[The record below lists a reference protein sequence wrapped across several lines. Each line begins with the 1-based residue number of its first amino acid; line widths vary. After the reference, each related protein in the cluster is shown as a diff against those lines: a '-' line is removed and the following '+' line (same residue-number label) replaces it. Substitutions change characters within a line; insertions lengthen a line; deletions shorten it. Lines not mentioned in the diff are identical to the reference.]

1 MSTAASPELDALS
14 ATTCV
19 VTGGL
24 GFIGSNMVH
33 ALASAG
39 ARVRVVDALVPEH
52 GGDRRN
58 LEGIEHPERVEVVV
72 ADLGDAGVAEV
83 LTGADVVFNVAGQ
96 VSHLASM
103 TDPLRDLDLN
113 VRSQLAFLETLR
125 RARPEARVVL
135 TSTRQVYGRPERL
148 PVDETHPPRPVD
160 VNGID
165 KLAAEQLHLLY
176 GRVHGLRVT
185 ALRLTNV
192 YGARQCL
199 TRRDLGVLAVFLRR
213 AIEGEVIE
221 LYGDGL
227 QRRDCVHVDDVV
239 RALALAA
246 TTDPAV
252 GEIVNLGHPTSST
265 LREIAETIVWLA
277 NSAGGLRL
285 IPWPEDLARIDIGD
299 FEGDYCRAAQLLGWK
314 PAIDLPD
321 GVARTIAFYRRHP
334 WYLSST

>member
-1 MSTAASPELDALS
+1 MPAAASPELDALS

-39 ARVRVVDALVPEH
+39 AHVRVVDALIPEH

-58 LEGIEHPERVEVVV
+58 LDGLEHPERVEVLL

-83 LTGADVVFNVAGQ
+83 VADADVVFNVAGQ

-125 RARPEARVVL
+125 RARPRARVVL

-148 PVDETHPPRPVD
+148 PVDETHPPHPVD

-165 KLAAEQLHLLY
+165 KLAAEQLLLLY
-176 GRVHGLRVT
+176 GRVHGLRAT

-192 YGARQCL
+192 YGERQCL
-199 TRRDLGVLAVFLRR
+199 A
-213 AIEGEVIE
+213 
-221 LYGDGL
+221 
-227 QRRDCVHVDDVV
+227 
-239 RALALAA
+239 AA
-246 TTDPAV
+246 TSACSRC
-252 GEIVNLGHPTSST
+252 SS
-265 LREIAETIVWLA
+265 
-277 NSAGGLRL
+277 GGRS
-285 IPWPEDLARIDIGD
+285 
-299 FEGDYCRAAQLLGWK
+299 RA
-314 PAIDLPD
+314 
-321 GVARTIAFYRRHP
+321 T
-334 WYLSST
+334 

>member
-1 MSTAASPELDALS
+1 
-14 ATTCV
+14 V

-24 GFIGSNMVH
+24 GFIGSNMAH

-58 LEGIEHPERVEVVV
+58 LEGLEHPERVEVLI
-72 ADLGDAGVAEV
+72 ADLGDANVAEV
-83 LTGADVVFNVAGQ
+83 LSDADVVFNVAGQ
-96 VSHLASM
+96 VSHLASL

-113 VRSQLAFLETLR
+113 VRSQLAFLETVR
-125 RARPEARVVL
+125 SARPRARVVL

-148 PVDETHPPRPVD
+148 PVDETHVPRPVD

-176 GRVHGLRVT
+176 GRVHGLQAT

-192 YGARQCL
+192 YGPRQCL
-199 TRRDLGVLAVFLRR
+199 ARGDLGVLAVFLRR
-213 AIEGEVIE
+213 ALAGEVIE
-221 LYGDGL
+221 LYGDGM

-246 TTDPAV
+246 TTDAAV
-252 GEIVNLGHPTSST
+252 GEVVNLGHPTSST
-265 LREIAETIVWLA
+265 LREIAETIAWLA
-277 NSAGGLRL
+277 DSSGGLRL

-299 FEGDYCRAAQLLGWK
+299 FEGDYSRAAQLLGWK
-314 PAIDLPD
+314 PAIDLAD
-321 GVARTIAFYRRHP
+321 GVARTIDFYRRHP

>member
-1 MSTAASPELDALS
+1 MPAAACPELDALS

-24 GFIGSNMVH
+24 GFIGSNMAH

-58 LEGIEHPERVEVVV
+58 LEGLEHPERVEVLI
-72 ADLGDAGVAEV
+72 ADLGEANVAEV
-83 LTGADVVFNVAGQ
+83 LFDADVVFNVAGQ
-96 VSHLASM
+96 VSHLASL

-113 VRSQLAFLETLR
+113 VRSQLAFLETVR
-125 RARPEARVVL
+125 SARPRARVVL

-148 PVDETHPPRPVD
+148 PVDETHVPRPVD

-176 GRVHGLRVT
+176 GRVHGLQAT

-192 YGARQCL
+192 YGPRQCL
-199 TRRDLGVLAVFLRR
+199 VRGDLGVLAVFFRR
-213 AIEGEVIE
+213 ALAGEVIE
-221 LYGDGL
+221 LYGDGM

-246 TTDPAV
+246 TTDAAV
-252 GEIVNLGHPTSST
+252 GEVVNLGHPTSST
-265 LREIAETIVWLA
+265 LREIAETIAWRA
-277 NSAGGLRL
+277 DSSGGLRL

-299 FEGDYCRAAQLLGWK
+299 FEGDYSRAAQLLGWK
-314 PAIDLPD
+314 PAIDLAD
-321 GVARTIAFYRRHP
+321 GVARTIDFYRRHP

>member
-1 MSTAASPELDALS
+1 
-14 ATTCV
+14 
-19 VTGGL
+19 
-24 GFIGSNMVH
+24 MVH

-39 ARVRVVDALVPEH
+39 AHVRVVDALVPEH
-52 GGDRRN
+52 GGSWRN
-58 LEGIEHPERVEVVV
+58 LDGLDDACEAGRVTAVV
-72 ADLGDAGVAEV
+72 ADLGDPVVAEV
-83 LTGADVVFNVAGQ
+83 VADADVVFNVAGQ

-125 RARPEARVVL
+125 RVRPQARVVL

-176 GRVHGLRVT
+176 GVVHGLRTT

-199 TRRDLGVLAVFLRR
+199 TRDDLGVLAVFFRR
-213 AIEGEVIE
+213 ALRGEVIQ
-221 LYGDGL
+221 LYGDGW

-239 RALALAA
+239 RALVLAA
-246 TTDPAV
+246 SNDAAI
-252 GEIVNLGHPTSST
+252 GEVVNIGHPTSAT

-277 NSAGGLRL
+277 HSAGGVEL
-285 IPWPEDLARIDIGD
+285 IPWPEDRARIDIGD
-299 FEGDYCRAAQLLGWK
+299 FEGDYARAAQLLGWK
-314 PAIDLPD
+314 PLVDLPD
-321 GVARTIAFYRRHP
+321 GVERTIAFYRRHP